1 MKIASSSSTYDN
13 GSQGANFTILHEYFA
28 IECSDA
34 ESTCG
39 VVVFGAD
46 PHCVQFVSLNS
57 IDMGVVVW

>member
-1 MKIASSSSTYDN
+1 MYDN
-13 GSQGANFTILHEYFA
+13 GSQGANFTILHEYFS

-39 VVVFGAD
+39 VVFGTD
-46 PHCVQFVSLNS
+46 PHCVPFVSVNS